1 MTTGESNCL
10 SYCSV
15 IHYASYSSADN
26 CCKNPP
32 GEVLLHG
39 ELMDKVELFHFM
51 TMFGVFI
58 QENVSFTPKTSCWQ

>member
-10 SYCSV
+10 SFCSV

-26 CCKNPP
+26 CRENPP

-39 ELMDKVELFHFM
+39 ELMDKFELFRFM
-51 TMFGVFI
+51 TMIFSIFI
-58 QENVSFTPKTSCWQ
+58 QENVSFTP